1 MKKIILIIGSILLII
16 GLSLGII
23 YLLKDKN
30 IDKSIDTDSNSN
42 YFEKLITKIKND
54 VENSNMEFETL
65 LTDDYRKIGNKNN
78 LKELDDNTCDVL
90 IEKEDSEVKVY
101 LTCFGYLS
109 DQYYL
114 KKYEYDEKIK
124 NNNSLP
130 QS

>member
-1 MKKIILIIGSILLII
+1 MMWKILIW
-16 GLSLGII
+16 
-23 YLLKDKN
+23 N
-30 IDKSIDTDSNSN
+30 
-42 YFEKLITKIKND
+42 
-54 VENSNMEFETL
+54 L

>member
-30 IDKSIDTDSNSN
+30 IDKGIDADSNSN
-42 YFEKLITKIKND
+42 YFEKLITKIKKD

>member
-1 MKKIILIIGSILLII
+1 MKKIIIIGSILLII

-30 IDKSIDTDSNSN
+30 IDKSIDADSNSN

>member
-1 MKKIILIIGSILLII
+1 MKKIIIIGSILLII

-30 IDKSIDTDSNSN
+30 IDKSIDADSNSN

-65 LTDDYRKIGNKNN
+65 LTDDYRKIGSKNN
-78 LKELDDNTCDVL
+78 LKELDNNTCDVL
-90 IEKEDSEVKVY
+90 IEKEDSEVKGY

>member
-1 MKKIILIIGSILLII
+1 MKKIIIIGSILLII

-30 IDKSIDTDSNSN
+30 IDKGIDADSNSN
-42 YFEKLITKIKND
+42 YFEKLITKIKKD

>member
-1 MKKIILIIGSILLII
+1 MKKIIIIGSILLII